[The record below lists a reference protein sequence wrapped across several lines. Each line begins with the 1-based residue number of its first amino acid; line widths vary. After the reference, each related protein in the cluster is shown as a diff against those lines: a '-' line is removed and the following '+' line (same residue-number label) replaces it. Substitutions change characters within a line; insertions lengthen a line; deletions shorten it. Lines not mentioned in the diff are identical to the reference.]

1 MNTEGALQQMINPF
15 ADIHIEPW
23 VAVLQHDLFLKV
35 LALLDSGLWKQI
47 GQRHINLTL
56 YAYNVILYIF

>member
-1 MNTEGALQQMINPF
+1 MNTEGTLQQMINPF

-35 LALLDSGLWKQI
+35 LALLDGGLGKQT
-47 GQRHINLTL
+47 GQRHIILTL
-56 YAYNVILYIF
+56 YVYSVILYIF